1 MLLCQQFCFVSQTF
15 QTTTSLDTFIIR
27 DWLKQIVESSAWP
40 SPRKNT
46 YVNISLS
53 NTITKNLEAVN
64 FLLYPKG
71 LFVILKGA
79 RQRIKIHEGGG
90 GCYRSLTL
98 VLAFCEGS
106 HISHQ
111 YKFSSFLTLYTFPHI
126 PKASGFCEEKFQRF
140 SEKNLWV
147 KNEKSMKNLLIFF
160 LNSYAVPSTRP
171 GLPDL
176 WSIWVRLG
184 SVIES
189 RCRTWVSFRKL

>member
-126 PKASGFCEEKFQRF
+126 PKAF
-140 SEKNLWV
+140 V
-147 KNEKSMKNLLIFF
+147 KKSFKDFLRNIYEWKMKNPWKTCHPFF
-160 LNSYAVPSTRP
+160 
-171 GLPDL
+171 
-176 WSIWVRLG
+176 WVRR
-184 SVIES
+184 I
-189 RCRTWVSFRKL
+189 